1 MTKGGG
7 SALNDA
13 SPALLLPAAFWYLRH
28 GETDWNTRD
37 LSQGNVD
44 VPLNPHGLEQAKAA
58 AELLRGRGIATIVA
72 SPLSR
77 ARVTAEI
84 AAEAIGRPVRIE
96 DDLHEVRYGVQEG
109 KPMQPWF
116 PDWIAGTFTPEGAE
130 TFAELRA
137 RAVAAI
143 NRCLAQPRP
152 LLVVGHGAFFRA
164 LRAAMG
170 LAPNVRL
177 PNATPLLCEP
187 GDPQWSLT
195 PAA

>member
-1 MTKGGG
+1 
-7 SALNDA
+7 
-13 SPALLLPAAFWYLRH
+13 
-28 GETDWNTRD
+28 
-37 LSQGNVD
+37 
-44 VPLNPHGLEQAKAA
+44 
-58 AELLRGRGIATIVA
+58 
-72 SPLSR
+72 
-77 ARVTAEI
+77 
-84 AAEAIGRPVRIE
+84 
-96 DDLHEVRYGVQEG
+96 
-109 KPMQPWF
+109 MQPWF

-152 LLVVGHGAFFRA
+152 LLVVGHGGFFRA

-187 GDPQWSLT
+187 GNPQWSLT